1 MVRGLNHSSVAADVG
16 HGGESVKHL
25 GSGDS
30 GHAVHTK
37 GRQLPVSQRLDQ
49 IWVLSRVKEGV
60 EIGSLSRQNNM
71 RKKKVLKINKFSPE
85 ELGLFQRGL
94 PQLESDILL
103 ECSFLRD
110 NLGSGSSKVVISEAG
125 EFASSLL
132 NVNSEALLGEHGRH
146 CGCARH
152 SLLICPALCGD
163 TDVQLVVRSPL
174 HLLRGGIAQ
183 PSRGGPE
190 TSD

>member
-60 EIGSLSRQNNM
+60 EISSLSRQNM
-71 RKKKVLKINKFSPE
+71 RKKVKLINPHLK
-85 ELGLFQRGL
+85 
-94 PQLESDILL
+94 
-103 ECSFLRD
+103 SFVSSSEGCLSLR
-110 NLGSGSSKVVISEAG
+110 VIS
-125 EFASSLL
+125 
-132 NVNSEALLGEHGRH
+132 
-146 CGCARH
+146 C
-152 SLLICPALCGD
+152 
-163 TDVQLVVRSPL
+163 
-174 HLLRGGIAQ
+174 
-183 PSRGGPE
+183 
-190 TSD
+190 